1 MELGTVVLRLSGDRC
16 DLAAVDFLARLSLQ
30 VRRAGF
36 SMEVTEVAD
45 DLVGLLH
52 LIGLSIEVL
61 REPEDGEQTSFDE
74 RVVGDDRTV

>member
-1 MELGTVVLRLSGDRC
+1 MELATVVLRLRGDRC

-30 VRRAGF
+30 ARRAGC

-52 LIGLSIEVL
+52 LAGLSVEVL
-61 REPEDGEQTSFDE
+61 GEPEDREQPALDE
-74 RVVGDDRTV
+74 GVVGDHRTF

>member
-1 MELGTVVLRLSGDRC
+1 MELATVVLRLRGDRC

-30 VRRAGF
+30 ARRAGC

-52 LIGLSIEVL
+52 LVGLSVEVL
-61 REPEDGEQTSFDE
+61 GEPEDGEQPSLDE
-74 RVVGDDRTV
+74 GVVGDDRTV